1 MKTFKQILSEM
12 DKRFGTPEDPR
23 LNINDPQYDYTGR
36 YDPEYV
42 KTMRSASQD
51 SAETNAT
58 SDTEKSRP
66 IRRIKNTGPTL
77 MTFQQIAN
85 HLGLPTHQS
94 VVKTHDN
101 AIEKLRKQLKK
112 IYETD

>member
-23 LNINDPQYDYTGR
+23 LNIKDRRFDYTRR
-36 YDPEYV
+36 YDPEHYD
-42 KTMRSASQD
+42 TMQSASQD
-51 SAETNAT
+51 SAETSEIEN
-58 SDTEKSRP
+58 SRP
-66 IRRIKNTGPTL
+66 IRRINNTGPKPTN

-101 AIEKLRKQLKK
+101 AIEKLRKQLEN
-112 IYETD
+112 IYKTR

>member
-23 LNINDPQYDYTGR
+23 LDINNRQYDYTRR
-36 YDPEYV
+36 YDPEY
-42 KTMRSASQD
+42 KDTMQSASQD
-51 SAETNAT
+51 SAET
-58 SDTEKSRP
+58 SDIENSRP
-66 IRRIKNTGPTL
+66 IRRIKNTGPKL